1 MSDSGKE
8 TAIVIAKIV
17 LISIVA
23 ALLLGITYV
32 PTSAQLKV
40 NEANAKTEI
49 LAGLI
54 SDAASFDPVY
64 GDTVDDDGNPVI
76 LYYRA
81 LDSSGSIIGYAFFQ
95 SQTGAQGI
103 IVVAGAVDSTFSYVY
118 GMDVLSHSETPGLGA
133 KIVTDDFQSKFID
146 VPLASLSLSKDGG
159 AIDAITGATISSTA
173 VVDAL
178 NTKIS
183 EIEEAEE

>member
-1 MSDSGKE
+1 MSESNKE
-8 TAIVIAKIV
+8 TAIIIAKIV
-17 LISIVA
+17 IISVVA
-23 ALLLGITYV
+23 ALLLGLTYM
-32 PTSAQLKV
+32 PTSAQLKI

-64 GDTVDDDGNPVI
+64 SDALDEEGNPVI

-95 SQTGAQGI
+95 TQTGAQGM
-103 IVVAGAVDSTFSYVY
+103 IVVAGAVDSTFSYVF

-133 KIVTDDFQSKFID
+133 KIVNDDFQSQFID

-159 AIDAITGATISSTA
+159 AIDAITGATISSRA

-178 NTKIS
+178 NTKIT
-183 EIEEAEE
+183 EIEGAEE